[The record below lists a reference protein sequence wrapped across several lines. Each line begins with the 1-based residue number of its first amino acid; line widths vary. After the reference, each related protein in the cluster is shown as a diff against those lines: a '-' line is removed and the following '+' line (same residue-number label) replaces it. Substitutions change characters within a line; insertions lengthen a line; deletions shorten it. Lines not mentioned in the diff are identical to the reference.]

1 MASKSTSL
9 YGWCFLLC
17 VNWFKVSPGAC
28 RPLDWMK
35 EGKRVLWGLWGQWVG
50 GAAHKNIEAPRKRRR
65 IECLEEAQLYAAV

>member
-35 EGKRVLWGLWGQWVG
+35 EGGGFYGG
-50 GAAHKNIEAPRKRRR
+50 GAVHKNIRS
-65 IECLEEAQLYAAV
+65 AAEF